1 MKKYSFLLILSVLFL
16 ASACTDSFFDL
27 EPSDKVPKDKIYKTA
42 ADFNIA
48 VVGCY
53 AKMQSQVS
61 FYTECS
67 EYRSDNMVLLAPT
80 TGTQD
85 RYDIDQ
91 FKETAANGLLD
102 NYWANF
108 NNQVYRC
115 NLILDQIDGVDFDAN
130 LKNQY
135 KAEALFL
142 RAYTYFNMFRVWGG
156 VPITRK
162 VVDVKE
168 ALSIGRSTEQE
179 MYDLIVGDLQ
189 VIVDNNMLPTSYRG
203 DDVGRIT
210 LGAAQSLLGKVYL
223 TFKKPLEASKVLEQ
237 VLGKYSL
244 QDQPGDVFDV
254 DNKMNSE
261 IIFAVRFNK
270 NLINKEGKSE
280 GHGYWFAINNPANAE
295 NPSPQLL
302 SAYSDPADKRKDLI
316 SYTQVESNQYVL
328 KKFYDTKSATTNT
341 VGNDQILIRYADVLL
356 MYAEALNEVAY
367 SNLQSSPAL
376 KALNEVRTRAGL
388 QPLEISSLPNK
399 DAFRKAILIERQ
411 LEFPFEGHRWF
422 DLVRMGYA
430 KEVMAESGHIITE
443 SQLLF
448 PIPKSVIERVNN
460 MDLVWQNPGYN

>member
-1 MKKYSFLLILSVLFL
+1 MKKYSFLLLLSVLFMTT
-16 ASACTDSFFDL
+16 ACSDSFFDL

-42 ADFNIA
+42 EDFDIA
-48 VVGCY
+48 IVGCY
-53 AKMQSQVS
+53 AKLQSQVS

-102 NYWANF
+102 DYWANF

-115 NLILDQIDGVDFDAN
+115 NLVLDQIDAANFDTK

-135 KAEALFL
+135 KAEALFI
-142 RAYTYFNMFRVWGG
+142 RAYTYFNMYRIWGG
-156 VPITRK
+156 VPTTRT
-162 VVDVKE
+162 VVSVSE
-168 ALSIGRSTEQE
+168 ALKIGRSSDQQ
-179 MYDLIVGDLQ
+179 MYELIAGDLKE
-189 VIVDNNMLPTSYRG
+189 IINNNMLPASYKG
-203 DDVGRIT
+203 DDMGRIT

-223 TFKKPLEASKVLEQ
+223 TFKKYAEASEVLSQ
-237 VLGKYSL
+237 VIGKYSL
-244 QDQPGDVFDV
+244 QNEPGDVFNV

-261 IIFAVRFNK
+261 VVFAVRFNK
-270 NLINKEGKSE
+270 NIVGE

-302 SAYSDPADKRKDLI
+302 AAYTAADKRKDLI
-316 SYTQVESNQYVL
+316 SYEQVEKNQYVL
-328 KKFYDTKSATTNT
+328 KKFYDTKNPSTNT

-367 SNLQSSPAL
+367 SNSQNSPAL
-376 KALNEVRTRAGL
+376 NALNEVHTRAGL
-388 QPLEISSLPNK
+388 QPIDISTLPNK
-399 DAFRKAILIERQ
+399 DAFRKAILVERQ
-411 LEFPFEGHRWF
+411 QEFPFEGHRWF

-430 KEVMAESGHIITE
+430 KEFMAEAGHIITDN
-443 SQLLF
+443 QLLF
-448 PIPKSVIERVNN
+448 PIPKSAIERVNN
-460 MDLVWQNPGYN
+460 TALVWQNPGYN

>member
-1 MKKYSFLLILSVLFL
+1 MKKYNFLIILSVLFF
-16 ASACTDSFFDL
+16 ASACSDSFFDL

-42 ADFNIA
+42 EDFNIA

-53 AKMQSQVS
+53 AKLQSQVS

-67 EYRSDNMVLLAPT
+67 EYRGDNMLLLAPT

-102 NYWANF
+102 DYWANF
-108 NNQVYRC
+108 NNGVYRC
-115 NLILDQIDGVDFDAN
+115 NLVLDQIDAAVFDSK
-130 LKNQY
+130 LRNQY
-135 KAEALFL
+135 KAEALFI
-142 RAYTYFNMFRVWGG
+142 RAYTYFNMYRIWGG
-156 VPITRK
+156 VPTTRT
-162 VVDVKE
+162 VVDVSE
-168 ALSIGRSTEQE
+168 ALKIGRSSEQQ
-179 MYDLIVGDLQ
+179 MYDLIAGDLKQ
-189 VIVDNNMLPTSYRG
+189 IVDEQMLPVSYKG
-203 DDVGRIT
+203 DNMGRVT

-223 TFKKPLEASKVLEQ
+223 TFKKYQEAQAVLSQ
-237 VLGKYSL
+237 VIGKYSL
-244 QDQPGDVFDV
+244 QENPGDVFNV
-254 DNKMNSE
+254 GNKMNNE

-270 NLINKEGKSE
+270 NIVGE
-280 GHGYWFAINNPANAE
+280 GHGYWFTINNPANAE

-302 SAYSDPADKRKDLI
+302 AAYTDPADKRKDLI
-316 SYTQVESNQYVL
+316 TYTQVESNVYIL
-328 KKFYDTKSATTNT
+328 KKFYDTKNSTTSN

-367 SNLQSSPAL
+367 SNSPNSPAL
-376 KALNEVRTRAGL
+376 NALNEVHTRAGL
-388 QPLEISSLPNK
+388 QPVDISTLPNK

-411 LEFPFEGHRWF
+411 QEFPFEGHRWF

-430 KEVMAESGHIITE
+430 KEIMAESGHNITD

-460 MDLVWQNPGYN
+460 IGLVWQNPGYN